1 MRIAVI
7 GLGYVGSVAG
17 ACLAELGHD
26 VTFVEVNAVKVE
38 QLNAGFSPVVEA
50 GLPELIRDGCD
61 AGRIRATADLGDAVT
76 AADVSLICVGTPTGP
91 TGDAHLQ
98 DLEKVAAQ
106 IGHALAARPGWQLV
120 VLTST
125 VPPGTTEG
133 LVVPILERESGKVCG
148 VDFGVAFSPEFLRE
162 GAAVTDFRQPEMTVL
177 GASDPRAMTAVREL
191 YGAFG
196 GRVFETGIPAAETVK
211 LAANAWHA
219 LKVTFANE
227 MGRFCSSE
235 GVDSRAVMTLLQQD
249 RKLNVSAA
257 YLNPGYAF
265 GGSCLPK
272 DLRTL
277 TYRARVHGVEL
288 PVLENVLRSNRA
300 QVEFALA
307 KVERYGGHRVAV
319 LGLAFKHGTDD
330 LRESPILELVE
341 RLLGKGHEV
350 AVHDESVSVPR
361 LVGAN
366 REHVLRAIPHIA
378 CLLQPDLDDVLR
390 GADVVVIGQ
399 GNPAYRD
406 VVDRLGPGQ
415 RLLDLSGVAAGSRD
429 GHPEYEGLAW

>member
-17 ACLAELGHD
+17 ACLAERGHD
-26 VTFVEVNAVKVE
+26 VTFVEVNPVKIDE
-38 QLNAGFSPVVEA
+38 LNAGLSPVVEA
-50 GLPELIRDGCD
+50 GLPELIRHDRD
-61 AGRIRATADLGDAVT
+61 AGRLRATVDLVDAVISADLT
-76 AADVSLICVGTPTGP
+76 LICVGTPTGP
-91 TGDAHLQ
+91 NGDVHLQ
-98 DLEKVAAQ
+98 DLEKVAGQ
-106 IGHALAARPGWQLV
+106 IGVALAARAGWHLV

-125 VPPGTTEG
+125 VPPGTTQG
-133 LVVPILERESGKVCG
+133 LVVPLLERESGKVCG

-162 GAAVTDFRQPEMTVL
+162 GSAVADFRRPEMTVV
-177 GASDPRAMTAVREL
+177 GASDRKSLATAAAL
-191 YGAFG
+191 YRAFG
-196 GRVFETGIPAAETVK
+196 GRVHETTIPVAETVK

-227 MGRFCSSE
+227 VGRFCAAE
-235 GVDSRAVMTLLQQD
+235 GVDSRAVMELLQQD
-249 RKLNVSAA
+249 TRLNVSAA

-277 TYRARVHGVEL
+277 NYRARVRGVEL
-288 PVLENVLRSNRA
+288 PVLENILRSNRA
-300 QVEFALA
+300 QVDFALA
-307 KVERYGGHRVAV
+307 KLESYGARRVAV

-341 RLLGKGHEV
+341 RLLGKGYEV

-366 REHVLRAIPHIA
+366 REHLMRTIPHIT
-378 CLLQPDLDDVLR
+378 CLLRHDVAEALD
-390 GADVVVIGQ
+390 GAEVVVVGQ

-406 VVDRLGPGQ
+406 ILDRLSPGQ
-415 RLLDLSGVAAGSRD
+415 RLLDLTGVARTTA
-429 GHPEYEGLAW
+429 GHPQYEGLAW